1 MKHTLFFFLSC
12 LMAAVFL
19 SGCGRITEPVS
30 RTEFYFDTVISITL
44 YDGADFS
51 KEHTTRILDDC
62 FSQCA
67 RYETLFSRSREG
79 SDVWK
84 INHSQGKPVTVSDD
98 TIRLTKEALSFCA
111 ETDGLFDITIA
122 PLSDLWDFSSAKKD
136 RHTVPSPEARNR
148 LLPLIDYRFVQ
159 FTEHT
164 VTLSKENAALD
175 FGGVAKGYIA
185 DRLKEFLLSEGVTSA
200 LINLGGNVLTI
211 GKKPD
216 GSPFLVGIQKP
227 FSDTGD
233 SVAVVPIEDASLV
246 SSGIYERYF
255 ETDGKR
261 YHHILNPKTGMP
273 VQNDLLSVTIL
284 SPDSTKADALSTACF
299 LMGLKDGLSY
309 IETLPDVEALFI
321 TKDYALHATSGMESL
336 IQ

>member
-67 RYETLFSRSREG
+67 RYETLFSRSKEG

-164 VTLSKENAALD
+164 VTLSKKNAALD

-321 TKDYALHATSGMESL
+321 TKDYALHSTSGMESL